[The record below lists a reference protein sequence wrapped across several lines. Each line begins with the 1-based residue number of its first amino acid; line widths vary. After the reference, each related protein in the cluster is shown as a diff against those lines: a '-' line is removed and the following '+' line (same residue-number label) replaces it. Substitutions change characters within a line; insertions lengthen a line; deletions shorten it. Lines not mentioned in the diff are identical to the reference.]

1 MTILHAGGTADTGDL
16 LGGAVENTARAIAGI
31 SRGTIAVS
39 GTQSYRITARD
50 PATGEK
56 TTFTAGWVHFVVAH
70 VGNCFSGP
78 PSQTFVNGAG
88 IPILRNVALANGTA
102 SYDSRWQVWNGTA
115 WVYITG
121 TDITNVAGD
130 TYTYDIFI
138 DTATGRF
145 LLHRAGVAI
154 FDVTVP
160 LLVGTNISTIL
171 FGAVSGP
178 TFYYQQT
185 LIATGE
191 PTIGCTVRT
200 RYATGAGEDTT
211 WEGDYTAISEFPVND
226 DTTISAATAGDRESF
241 AANALAPLN
250 VGNEVKGVLVAA
262 RFRSNGSSPANL
274 KPYLLIGGTR
284 YLSATFPASST
295 GWLAGWGSYHVN
307 PATGLAWG
315 KDINTVNV
323 QFGVEAAA

>member
-1 MTILHAGGTADTGDL
+1 VETTSR
-16 LGGAVENTARAIAGI
+16 AVAGI
-31 SRGTIAVS
+31 SRGSIQL
-39 GTQSYRITARD
+39 GNTQNYRITARD

-56 TTFTAGWVHFVVAH
+56 TTFTTGWVHFVVEHTGGSYGTTAT
-70 VGNCFSGP
+70 
-78 PSQTFVNGAG
+78 QAFVNDAG
-88 IPILRNVALANGTA
+88 IPILRCVSSDGGVT
-102 SYDSRWQVWNGTA
+102 YTSRWQVWNGSA
-115 WVYITG
+115 WIAITG
-121 TDITNVAGD
+121 TDLPYTAGQSYTTDVFVD
-130 TYTYDIFI
+130 TT
-138 DTATGRF
+138 TGKLMLYRQ
-145 LLHRAGVAI
+145 GVLI

-160 LLVGTNISTIL
+160 LLVGTNIGTVL
-171 FGAVSGP
+171 FGNGYNG
-178 TFYYQQT
+178 TWFYQQT

-191 PTIGCTVRT
+191 TTIGCTVRT
-200 RYATGAGEDTT
+200 RYATGAGDDTA

-241 AANALAPLN
+241 VANALAPLN

-262 RFRSNGSSPANL
+262 RFRSNGASPANL

-284 YLSATFPASST
+284 YLSASFATSSA
-295 GWLAGWGSYHVN
+295 GWVSGWGSYHTN